1 MNRKIATL
9 LLLTLFVT
17 SSLMAVSPISETLES
32 GYLAQDRD
40 FGSTLAESV
49 VNLSIPYVDDY
60 YGTTDGII
68 DPTEYRLTYM
78 DPATGVRVYAEHN
91 GTVLFVGLEAKTG
104 GWIGFAWQN
113 YTDTFSAAGLN
124 NSDVIVGYSP
134 GSNLDPYWRV
144 LPTDAVTVHYVLTL
158 RNGTVIQEAD
168 FPDITSVEPLED
180 VNALQMYKD
189 AILGMR
195 VGEKRHFKIPAAQ
208 AYTTKTHELYGEDLI
223 YDIELKR
230 IYRNTISELDNPADQ
245 SQIVFSDEYGTST
258 FQHRPDT
265 DQSRILQADGTDNG
279 TYTQLEFAILLN
291 STDAN
296 DIPLVNSV
304 DIQFPFIF
312 MFGNQEV
319 LNGLP
324 VQHTYWTEPAM
335 TNIEPNAPPR
345 LDVENPKEND
355 VLEWVVNLKLNAT
368 DDWVIAASYRF
379 DQEDWAPLE
388 YDFTSGFWEV
398 SLDISEYS
406 EGAHTIS
413 FNATDVSN
421 TTAIQVLNVTIDRPY
436 SPYLGMKVDAERT
449 IVPTLHFGSR
459 VDDSY
464 TIVNNGSV
472 PISYL
477 DIYLPDDYAQNF
489 LSISAV
495 DDDDNEIIV
504 TRLKDSNGMLRWRAH
519 FSDPIGYQEMFSFE
533 TTMYMTSLFRLTDR
547 TEWEYRIEFLKYPLL
562 SYVIRNAEFA
572 LVFEQGGSLIP
583 NEEVPD
589 STARNLAPFTR
600 TYFGSY
606 LRLFN
611 THVVANRITRVT
623 INAWGWLSYRETIS
637 LDNIGAGVFHSLD
650 FTIPAYSTRFAIYD
664 EVGVL
669 AYSQRLIANDK
680 FNDTS
685 VVRIN
690 FDSDRFGQGLES
702 GFKYTFTVDYIIQ
715 TSNYQ
720 TAEANGNKLE
730 IPIAVLAD
738 VFILEHVVDVVFDS
752 TVSFAD
758 ATDGYRMI
766 FGVFDIT
773 LRYTAYNTTRQNPI
787 SLEVFYTTALTAA
800 TRPTIFALI
809 IGIIGL
815 VYVVMRKVELPEEV
829 MGPSEDADI
838 IDTQP
843 KQVGAPPELLREFA
857 NLYSRKTSL
866 NMDLEKLD
874 AARRRGKVK
883 KREYMIRERDLKQQ
897 IDEIDNKLPS
907 LRAELIDYGTK
918 YRDLVGQLELQDER
932 IEGAKA
938 GLRQLLLRKKK
949 QKISRVAFEK
959 SRQDY
964 LKTIQK
970 ATSASDRILLSLQ
983 EEAGDI

>member
-1 MNRKIATL
+1 LNRKIATL

-17 SSLMAVSPISETLES
+17 SSFMALSPISDTLES
-32 GYLAQDRD
+32 GYLAHNRD

-60 YGTTDGII
+60 YGITDGII
-68 DPTEYRLTYM
+68 DPTEYTLTYT
-78 DPATGVRVYAEHN
+78 DPVTGVRVYAEHN
-91 GTVLFVGLEAKTG
+91 GTVLFIGLEARTG

-113 YTDTFSAAGLN
+113 YTDTFTAAGLN

-134 GSNLDPYWRV
+134 GTNLDPYWRV

-168 FPDITSVEPLED
+168 FPDITSVQPLED
-180 VNALQMYKD
+180 VNALQKYKD

-195 VGEKRHFKIPAAQ
+195 VGEKRHFTIPAHQ
-208 AYTTKTHELYGEDLI
+208 AYTQKDHELYGEDLI
-223 YDIELKR
+223 YDIELTR

-279 TYTQLEFAILLN
+279 TFTQLEFAILLN
-291 STDAN
+291 SADIN
-296 DIPLVNSV
+296 DIPLFNST

-324 VQHTYWTEPAM
+324 VQHTSWTEPAM
-335 TNIEPNAPPR
+335 VNIEPNAPP
-345 LDVENPKEND
+345 LLIVENPKEND
-355 VLEWVVNLKLNAT
+355 TLQWVVNLQLNAT
-368 DDWVIAASYRF
+368 DDWVKDASYRF
-379 DQEDWAPLE
+379 DQEDWSSLE
-388 YDFTSGFWEV
+388 YDFTSRLWEV

-406 EGAHTIS
+406 EGSHTIS
-413 FNATDVSN
+413 FNATDISN
-421 TTAIQVLNVTIDRPY
+421 ATAIELVNVTIDRPY
-436 SPYLGMKVDAERT
+436 SPYLGMKVDVERVF
-449 IVPTLHFGSR
+449 VPTVHFGSR

-472 PISYL
+472 PINHF
-477 DIYLPDDYAQNF
+477 DIFLPDDYASNF
-489 LSISAV
+489 IAMTAI
-495 DDDDNEIIV
+495 DDDDNEITL
-504 TRLKDSNGMLRWRAH
+504 TRLADSNGMLRWRLH
-519 FSDPIGYQEMFSFE
+519 FSDPIGYQEQYSFE
-533 TTMYMTSLFRLTDR
+533 TTMYMTRLFWLTDPS
-547 TEWEYRIEFLKYPLL
+547 EWEYRLEFLRYPLL
-562 SYVIRNAEFA
+562 SYVIRDAEFA

-583 NEEVPD
+583 NEPIPD
-589 STARNLAPFTR
+589 STARNLAPFTKN
-600 TYFGSY
+600 TFGSY

-611 THVVANRITRVT
+611 THVVAERTTRITVD
-623 INAWGWLSYRETIS
+623 AWGWLFYRETIT
-637 LDNIGAGVFHSLD
+637 LNNIGAGVLNNLEFEV
-650 FTIPAYSTRFAIYD
+650 PAYSTRFAIYD
-664 EVGVL
+664 EVGIL
-669 AYSQRLIANDK
+669 ASSQRLIANDE

-685 VVRIN
+685 VIRIN
-690 FDSDRFGQGLES
+690 FVSDRFGDGLES
-702 GFKYTFTVDYIIQ
+702 GFRYTFTVDYIIQ

-720 TAEANGNKLE
+720 SADLNANKLQ
-730 IPIAVLAD
+730 IPMAVLSD
-738 VFILEHVVDVVFDS
+738 VFILKHVVDVVLTP
-752 TVSFAD
+752 TVSFSD
-758 ATDGYRMI
+758 ATEGYRMI

-773 LRYTAYNTTRQNPI
+773 LRYTAYNTTRRNPI
-787 SLEVFYTTALTAA
+787 SIELFYTTTLGAA
-800 TRPTIFALI
+800 ARPAVFSLL

-815 VYVVMRKVELPEEV
+815 IYVAMRKVELPEEV
-829 MGPSEDADI
+829 LGPRDDEDVI
-838 IDTQP
+838 ETQP

-949 QKISRVAFEK
+949 QRISRVAFEK